1 MGSRQTLPRQ
11 WLIIDTQPAKE
22 LWAAVRR
29 LPRGS
34 GVLLLKHLRGPEQR
48 RLCRLAA
55 IAGLTVLQE
64 DRGDAARVHD
74 VGELRRALLARTPM
88 ILVSPIHRTS
98 SHSDWR
104 PLPRQ
109 RAAALARLAK
119 RKAIALGGMNQK
131 RYAKI
136 APLGFIGWAGIGAWS
151 RR

>member
-1 MGSRQTLPRQ
+1 
-11 WLIIDTQPAKE
+11 
-22 LWAAVRR
+22 
-29 LPRGS
+29 
-34 GVLLLKHLRGPEQR
+34 
-48 RLCRLAA
+48 
-55 IAGLTVLQE
+55 
-64 DRGDAARVHD
+64 
-74 VGELRRALLARTPM
+74 VGELRRALLARTAM

-98 SHSDWR
+98 SHPDWR

-131 RYAKI
+131 RYSKI